1 MSTIQDP
8 VRQAVEDYLAEN
20 DTVIS
25 AVAAKDLIENILPHD
40 VLINWLWAHRHDT
53 LTAYVTR
60 VCRMTGARDARDKQ
74 RGAFAD
80 QVEQLE
86 AAIDEAEATGTTEP
100 IHEITKLWH
109 CANADGQPVRK
120 RLGDMT
126 KAEVNFVKNRAA
138 NNVRY
143 YTRRIRFLELLAE
156 RLNDEQT
163 VSDVFTADEL
173 QAVLDSIT

>member
-1 MSTIQDP
+1 
-8 VRQAVEDYLAEN
+8 
-20 DTVIS
+20 
-25 AVAAKDLIENILPHD
+25 
-40 VLINWLWAHRHDT
+40 
-53 LTAYVTR
+53 
-60 VCRMTGARDARDKQ
+60 
-74 RGAFAD
+74 
-80 QVEQLE
+80 
-86 AAIDEAEATGTTEP
+86 
-100 IHEITKLWH
+100 
-109 CANADGQPVRK
+109 
-120 RLGDMT
+120 MT